1 MEGLK
6 NLVVEDLSK
15 LWIEYDRNTDTL
27 YINFGEGEPDES
39 VLIGDNVI
47 ANIREGR
54 LISIIVTD
62 FSRLA
67 GL

>member
-27 YINFGEGEPDES
+27 YISFGEGEPDES
-39 VLIGDNVI
+39 VLIGDNII

>member
-1 MEGLK
+1 SIRSSIALAKGS
-6 NLVVEDLSK
+6 V
-15 LWIEYDRNTDTL
+15 EYDRNTDTL

-62 FSRLA
+62 FSLE
-67 GL
+67 